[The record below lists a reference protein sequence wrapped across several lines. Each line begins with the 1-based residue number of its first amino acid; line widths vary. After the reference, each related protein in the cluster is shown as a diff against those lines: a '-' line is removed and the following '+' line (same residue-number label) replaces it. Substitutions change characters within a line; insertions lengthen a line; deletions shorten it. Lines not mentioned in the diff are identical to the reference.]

1 MPPEDLEKCLD
12 RVAPERYRLD
22 HGKSRGARTIE
33 EIPMDEKPD
42 TTPEMESEIGD
53 DDLENVGGGSV
64 LRIDGTGVAGKSV
77 VGTGIAGMDNNS

>member
-1 MPPEDLEKCLD
+1 MSGTIGRQCVSVALTIQRDAGRCLKE
-12 RVAPERYRLD
+12 APV
-22 HGKSRGARTIE
+22 
-33 EIPMDEKPD
+33 DEKPD

-77 VGTGIAGMDNNS
+77 AGTGIAGMDNNS